1 MSTVGCGLY
10 GRPKW
15 HVIPTQSDNCPTNRS
30 LRAATQFQPIH
41 PIARHTGP
49 LGRP

>member
-15 HVIPTQSDNCPTNRS
+15 HVIPTHTPNCPTNRCLTNADDRS
-30 LRAATQFQPIH
+30 TVGAAFMAALRGT
-41 PIARHTGP
+41 
-49 LGRP
+49 